1 MKISLALLHGG
12 GRRRRTPES
21 YTALE
26 EENRALRGTASRL
39 DPCEC
44 RRPDHHVTF
53 LVRRP
58 EGVPAPV
65 VPYRCPAC
73 ELDRL
78 QAQHRAQMAVLTA
91 PVAPPSPVLVPA
103 AADLPGSA
111 FVEPEP
117 PVVADPR
124 LRIVADTPTA
134 PAESEAADVNADT
147 QAVAVS
153 ALWEAIGEG
162 ETAQLPA
169 IVDPQ
174 PAAPVVTEPSSAEHL
189 ERARVPV
196 PPKPKMPPVHLVEQQ
211 LVTWKPT
218 FAPVDPLAAEDLKA
232 TVSAAA
238 VLASP
243 GWQSAR
249 VSLSKTG

>member
-1 MKISLALLHGG
+1 MKLTSLFVGPG
-12 GRRRRTPES
+12 SRRRSTDS
-21 YTALE
+21 VIVLE
-26 EENRALRGTASRL
+26 RENRSLRGEVSRL

-44 RRPDHHVTF
+44 RRPQQHVAF

-58 EGVPAPV
+58 EGLPAPA
-65 VPYRCPAC
+65 VPPRCPAC

-91 PVAPPSPVLVPA
+91 PVAPPSPVLVRA
-103 AADLPGSA
+103 AADVPGSVFA
-111 FVEPEP
+111 EPEP

-169 IVDPQ
+169 ILDPQ

-218 FAPVDPLAAEDLKA
+218 FAKADPLAAEDLKA

-238 VLASP
+238 VLVSP